1 MGDMGMGG
9 ILGMGDMGM
18 GVYWGYREVIH
29 AYALFIF
36 SFTYIY
42 TSLFMAAPTPTPTP
56 TLTLPQIQFL
66 NHFLYSKPPSF
77 RNPNT
82 LFRAL
87 QKPPHFYTFN
97 LLHLSFPLITLY
109 TRRGFGK
116 LKPNKPYIM
125 YIRTQTFRIYS
136 LKQ

>member
-1 MGDMGMGG
+1 
-9 ILGMGDMGM
+9 
-18 GVYWGYREVIH
+18 
-29 AYALFIF
+29 
-36 SFTYIY
+36 
-42 TSLFMAAPTPTPTP
+42 MAAPTPTPTP

-66 NHFLYSKPPSF
+66 NRFLYSKPTSF

-87 QKPPHFYTFN
+87 RTPQHYHTFH
-97 LLHLSFPLITLY
+97 LLHLSLPIIRLY
-109 TRRGFGK
+109 TAHESGK

>member
-1 MGDMGMGG
+1 
-9 ILGMGDMGM
+9 
-18 GVYWGYREVIH
+18 
-29 AYALFIF
+29 
-36 SFTYIY
+36 
-42 TSLFMAAPTPTPTP
+42 MAAPTPTPTP

-66 NHFLYSKPPSF
+66 NDFLYSKPPSF

-97 LLHLSFPLITLY
+97 LLHLSLPIIRLY
-109 TRRGFGK
+109 TRHADGK

-125 YIRTQTFRIYS
+125 YIRTQTFHIYS

>member
-1 MGDMGMGG
+1 
-9 ILGMGDMGM
+9 
-18 GVYWGYREVIH
+18 
-29 AYALFIF
+29 
-36 SFTYIY
+36 
-42 TSLFMAAPTPTPTP
+42 MAAPTPTPTP

-66 NHFLYSKPPSF
+66 NDFLYSKPPSF

-87 QKPPHFYTFN
+87 QKQPHSHTFH
-97 LLHLSFPLITLY
+97 LLHLSLPLIRLY
-109 TRRGFGK
+109 THRGFGK

>member
-1 MGDMGMGG
+1 
-9 ILGMGDMGM
+9 
-18 GVYWGYREVIH
+18 
-29 AYALFIF
+29 
-36 SFTYIY
+36 
-42 TSLFMAAPTPTPTP
+42 MAAPTPTPTP

-66 NHFLYSKPPSF
+66 NDFLYSKPPSF
-77 RNPNT
+77 HNPNT

-87 QKPPHFYTFN
+87 QKPPHFHTFN